1 MASVLER
8 WFSVIPSAPHRSTTI
23 GAVYLSDG
31 SRSSPAGLLDH
42 RRVELVY
49 LSDGSRSS
57 PASTGNVGLFPLR
70 MTELLP
76 RTDYCVVRLVLVPCP
91 VEAAHDHQR
100 INRYG
105 LILMPGDGERMDTS
119 TILAVLR
126 AERDQIDSAIAALE
140 ALGDGASAVRS
151 TPKAA
156 QVKTTPTKGKRVL
169 SAASRKKMAEA
180 AKQRWAAKKAAEK
193 KPAAKAPVA
202 KKVAARKTATKTA
215 KKRVVSPESR
225 KKMAEAQQK
234 RWAAKRKAAKAA
246 AKKAVAA
253 PVATATVK
261 E

>member
-1 MASVLER
+1 
-8 WFSVIPSAPHRSTTI
+8 
-23 GAVYLSDG
+23 
-31 SRSSPAGLLDH
+31 
-42 RRVELVY
+42 
-49 LSDGSRSS
+49 
-57 PASTGNVGLFPLR
+57 

-169 SAASRKKMAEA
+169 SAASRKKMADA

-193 KPAAKAPVA
+193 KPAAKAPAA
-202 KKVAARKTATKTA
+202 KKVAAKKAATKTA
-215 KKRVVSPESR
+215 TKRVVSPEAR
-225 KKMAEAQQK
+225 QRMAEGQK
-234 RWAAKRKAAKAA
+234 KRYAKAKRAVKAA
-246 AKKAVAA
+246 AKKAAA
-253 PVATATVK
+253 PVATAAAK
-261 E
+261 G